1 MYSQNEITMS
11 VQTHKIKIIH
21 EKFGVLLEET
31 FVDPIQ
37 FKLFL
42 KMIDGCI
49 TLKNDLTF
57 FNGVDFFVNIPKKI
71 LVQCIVVTNKNNYT
85 LVDHLITKSQ
95 IEAPVTK

>member
-57 FNGVDFFVNIPKKI
+57 FNGVDFMIHIP
-71 LVQCIVVTNKNNYT
+71 YT
-85 LVDHLITKSQ
+85 KLVDSIVTTKLDTYGMSEIVKSK
-95 IEAPVTK
+95 IEALVTK